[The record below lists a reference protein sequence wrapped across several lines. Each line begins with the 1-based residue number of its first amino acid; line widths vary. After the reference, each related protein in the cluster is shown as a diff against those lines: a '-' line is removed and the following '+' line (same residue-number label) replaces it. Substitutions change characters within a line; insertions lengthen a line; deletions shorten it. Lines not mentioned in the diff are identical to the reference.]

1 MEIKVL
7 GSGCK
12 KCKKLE
18 ENTKEALQILGIDSK
33 VEKVTD
39 FEAIASYNVLS
50 TPALVVDGKIVVYG
64 QVPKPRK
71 IADLLSE

>member
-18 ENTKEALQILGIDSK
+18 ENTKEALQLLGLDAE

-50 TPALVVDGKIVVYG
+50 TPALVVDGKVIVYG

>member
-18 ENTKEALQILGIDSK
+18 ANTIEALGLLGIEAK
-33 VEKVTD
+33 VTKVTD
-39 FEAIASYNVLS
+39 FESIASYQVLS
-50 TPALVVDGKIVVYG
+50 TPALVVDEKVLVYG